1 MNIHHL
7 ELFYYVARHGGIM
20 EAVRNIPYG
29 IQQPAISSQ
38 VAQLEEHLGVTLFQR
53 RPFTLTPEG
62 EKLYKFIAPFFSN
75 LEKIANDLQGGQARH
90 IRIGASAIIL
100 RDHIPGLLLGLR
112 KKFPELKIS
121 LREGYPAHL
130 EQLLLTEDIDIAVT
144 LTDKKSSNGIH
155 IRPLMELPM
164 VLLVEKGSK
173 ITSADELWK
182 RDKIDEPLICL
193 PAGETICKQFQDQLA
208 KLNVDWFPSIEASS
222 ADLVETY
229 VANGLGIGVSV
240 AIPKKNPPPN
250 VRALSLPGF
259 PPVIIGAMWRGK
271 MTPLLQ
277 LIMVEMQTR
286 AKQLLM

>member
-1 MNIHHL
+1 
-7 ELFYYVARHGGIM
+7 M

-53 RPFTLTPEG
+53 RPFSLTPEG
-62 EKLYKFIAPFFSN
+62 EKLYKFITPFFSN

-100 RDHIPGLLLGLR
+100 RDHLPGLVLGLR

-121 LREGYPAHL
+121 LREGFPAYL
-130 EQLLLTEDIDIAVT
+130 EELLLREEIDLAIT
-144 LTDKKSSNGIH
+144 LTDKKSTNGIH
-155 IRPLMELPM
+155 IRALLELPM
-164 VLLVEKGSK
+164 VLMVEKNSG
-173 ITSADELWK
+173 ITSAEQLWK

-193 PAGETICKQFQDQLA
+193 PPGETICKQFQE
-208 KLNVDWFPSIEASS
+208 KLNELGVDWFPSIEASS

-240 AIPKKNPPPN
+240 AIPKKNPPAN

-259 PPVIIGAMWRGK
+259 PPAIIGAMWRGR

-277 LIMVEMQTR
+277 VLLAEMQTR
-286 AKQLLM
+286 AKQLML